1 MVLEAWGLHPVR
13 CFTLARRRKSRHGLL
28 AREARLARTLRC
40 MCTRMRRMALRMMIM
55 MATTLIRSMAIIWR
69 RATTERVMVL
79 VREIGLLDGVVRV
92 RYAMERGACGDDMM
106 SSSDEKRRDGA
117 RSGE

>member
-1 MVLEAWGLHPVR
+1 MVLEAWGLHPVMLH
-13 CFTLARRRKSRHGLL
+13 FGAAPKSRHGLL

-69 RATTERVMVL
+69 R
-79 VREIGLLDGVVRV
+79 G
-92 RYAMERGACGDDMM
+92 YY
-106 SSSDEKRRDGA
+106 
-117 RSGE
+117 

>member
-1 MVLEAWGLHPVR
+1 
-13 CFTLARRRKSRHGLL
+13 
-28 AREARLARTLRC
+28 
-40 MCTRMRRMALRMMIM
+40 MMIM
-55 MATTLIRSMAIIWR
+55 SRTIRSMAIIWR